1 MEPTR
6 PCVLMHTKM
15 EGDGGFLRNLKTYVL
30 CAPHLEG
37 SGEGNS
43 CLLWSRCPG
52 RQLLVAEKENRW
64 LVIGASCGFA
74 RLSCGYVG
82 HSDGYTD
89 LLKNHKM
96 EFEFDEAQN
105 GNVALTGELDLSNT
119 REFTIGIAFG
129 ETLSSTVSGL
139 FQSLGH
145 PYKERRQLFIH
156 QWGSGG
162 ERSNGAPKVQWRQGT
177 AFRIE
182 L

>member
-1 MEPTR
+1 
-6 PCVLMHTKM
+6 
-15 EGDGGFLRNLKTYVL
+15 
-30 CAPHLEG
+30 
-37 SGEGNS
+37 
-43 CLLWSRCPG
+43 
-52 RQLLVAEKENRW
+52 
-64 LVIGASCGFA
+64 
-74 RLSCGYVG
+74 
-82 HSDGYTD
+82 
-89 LLKNHKM
+89 M
-96 EFEFDEAQN
+96 EFEFDEARN

-145 PYKERRQLFIH
+145 RLQGASPAIH
-156 QWGSGG
+156 SSMGSGG